1 MAWGTNPRLS
11 PVVLL
16 EAVASRFN
24 KPDAQHFRP
33 APRTSYNLVSR
44 LIGGKDG
51 TIPDPPK
58 LALKIVLVKMQRIRA
73 ATPDTP
79 ARQPAASPARIDFRP
94 AQKSAAALR
103 ELRVTGCLHLQ

>member
-33 APRTSYNLVSR
+33 APRTSYNLVSH

-79 ARQPAASPARIDFRP
+79 ARETVHIQPGWSFRR
-94 AQKSAAALR
+94 A
-103 ELRVTGCLHLQ
+103 